1 MREIRTEVL
10 VVGAGPVG
18 LCTALLLAEAG
29 LETVIIDREQRT
41 AARSYAC
48 ALHPA
53 SLELLDRL
61 GVTPALLDLGRRI
74 PKVGFYEGT
83 ARRAEL
89 DFSRCGEAGFRFC
102 CCCRKANWKARW
114 SSGCVKPARG

>member
-1 MREIRTEVL
+1 MRELRTEVL

-29 LETVIIDREQRT
+29 IETVIIDRETRT

-48 ALHPA
+48 ALHPG

-61 GVTPALLDLGRRI
+61 GWRYPHPAATRQAAKASVSELRRQAKIGR
-74 PKVGFYEGT
+74 
-83 ARRAEL
+83 A
-89 DFSRCGEAGFRFC
+89 S
-102 CCCRKANWKARW
+102 CRER
-114 SSGCVKPARG
+114 V